1 MSIAYAYVMSLGPP
15 RYEVRHLEALR
26 AVAEEGTFRGAADV
40 LGYSQ
45 AAISQQIAGLESA
58 VGSPVFD
65 RPGGPKPVVLTPVGR
80 AILAHAEVILDR
92 LDAAREEVADIAA
105 GTGGRLIIGTFQSV
119 AVELLPDIVGR
130 VRREIPGLIMRAIEE
145 DENSALIE
153 RFHDGD
159 IDVAFVAGPVF
170 DTSVELIDLGTD
182 PFVAVLPRREPYVDA
197 KVISMREIAELGLIG
212 EHVGTTQDYIDQHV
226 RDAGITASYAFRTND
241 NGAKQAMVRNGMGA
255 AIMPQLAVDLD
266 DPEVVVLPTD
276 PPIAPRSILLA
287 VPPEHRRAP
296 AVDRFLAIAR
306 EVAAQRLS
314 RAGLSRAS

>member
-1 MSIAYAYVMSLGPP
+1 MVFAPP

-26 AVAEEGTFRGAADV
+26 AVAEEGTFRGAADI

-45 AAISQQIAGLESA
+45 AAISQQIAGLESV

-65 RPGGPKPVVLTPVGR
+65 RPGGPKPVILTPVGR
-80 AILAHAEVILDR
+80 ALLAHAEVILDR
-92 LDAAREEVADIAA
+92 LDAAREEIADIAA

-130 VRREIPGLIMRAIEE
+130 VRRDIPGLIMRAIEE
-145 DENSALIE
+145 DENSILIDH
-153 RFHDGD
+153 FHEGE
-159 IDVAFVAGPVF
+159 IDVAFIAGPVS
-170 DTSVELIDLGTD
+170 DTSVDYIDLGTD
-182 PFVAVLPRREPYVDA
+182 PFVAVMPRTVPYVGAD
-197 KVISMREIAELGLIG
+197 VVSMRDVAELGLIG

-226 RDAGITASYAFRTND
+226 RDAGITATYAFRTND

-255 AIMPQLAVDLD
+255 AIMPQLAVDLE

-287 VPPEHRRAP
+287 VPPAERRTP
-296 AVDRFLAIAR
+296 AIDRFIDIAR
-306 EVAAQRLS
+306 EVAAERL
-314 RAGLSRAS
+314 RPASG